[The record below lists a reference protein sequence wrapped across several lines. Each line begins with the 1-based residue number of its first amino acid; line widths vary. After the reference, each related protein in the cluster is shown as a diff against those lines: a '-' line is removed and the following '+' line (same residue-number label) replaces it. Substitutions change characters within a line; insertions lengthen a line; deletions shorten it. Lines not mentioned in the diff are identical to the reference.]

1 MQIATNHIRRYT
13 MTSMIRFN
21 PGADFRRMQREI
33 DRVFENFLP
42 IREENGAEPTVWAPR
57 VDLIENEND
66 YVVHADLPGV
76 AREDIKI
83 SFQDGTLVVSGE
95 RRMENTEEKGD
106 FVRVERSFGHF
117 YRSFALPQM
126 VDVERIK
133 ASFTDGVLTI
143 RAPKAEETKPRQ
155 IELS

>member
-1 MQIATNHIRRYT
+1 MNSI
-13 MTSMIRFN
+13 IRFN

-42 IREENGAEPTVWAPR
+42 VREDNGSETAVWAPR

-66 YVVHADLPGV
+66 YLIHADLPGV
-76 AREDIKI
+76 SRDDIKI
-83 SFQDGTLVVSGE
+83 NFQDGTLTVSGE
-95 RRMENTEEKGD
+95 RRMQNTEDKGD

-126 VDVERIK
+126 VEVERIK
-133 ASFTDGVLTI
+133 ATFNDGVLTI
-143 RAPKAEETKPRQ
+143 RVPKAEETKPRQ

>member
-1 MQIATNHIRRYT
+1 
-13 MTSMIRFN
+13 MTGMIRFN

-42 IREENGAEPTVWAPR
+42 LREENGSETAVWTPR

-66 YVVHADLPGV
+66 YVIHADLPGV
-76 AREDIKI
+76 SKGDIKI
-83 SFQDGTLVVSGE
+83 SFQNETLLVSGE
-95 RRMENTEEKGD
+95 RRMENTEEKGE

-117 YRSFALPQM
+117 YRSFALPQP
-126 VDVERIK
+126 VEVEQIK
-133 ASFTDGVLTI
+133 ATFNDGVLTI
-143 RAPKAEETKPRQ
+143 RVPKAEETKPRQ

>member
-1 MQIATNHIRRYT
+1 

-42 IREENGAEPTVWAPR
+42 IREENGSEPTVWAPR